1 MSKKKKVIRV
11 KDLNN
16 VLKNY
21 TEKYCE
27 IKKRYDAECERIDKI
42 YNPNTDYF
50 KELKEATLNKF
61 NLEVEPVKKDYFDKT
76 KAVLKEARQNI
87 HSQLCSDI
95 STEDLNA
102 LTLLQQLDRVD
113 ETTIKLYADKFKGNS
128 IATQVVKKIATKN
141 NVNIQIYDTEM
152 ALEHLEDLE
161 NRIDKFYDNYK
172 GYYKNLECEMLLVS
186 GLFEEVDTIYLAEPY
201 QQYIDKLEG
210 TNTQVKEAKKEKL
223 EWQKQVEEAKA
234 VAEKARLEAEIKAR
248 KEMIEQSIK
257 DVDSRASEV
266 ENNNGLNI

>member
-27 IKKRYDAECERIDKI
+27 MKKIYDAECEKIDML

-50 KELKEATLNKF
+50 RELKQATLSKF
-61 NLEVEPVKKDYFDKT
+61 ITELEPVKKDYFDKT
-76 KAVLKEARQNI
+76 KAVLKEARENI
-87 HSQLCSDI
+87 HSQLCSSI
-95 STEDLNA
+95 ATEDLNA

-128 IATQVVKKIATKN
+128 LATQVVKKIATKN
-141 NVNIQIYDTEM
+141 NVNIQIYNTEM

-161 NRIDKFYDNYK
+161 NRIDKFYDKYK

-186 GLFEEVDTIYLAEPY
+186 ELFEEVDTIYLAEPY
-201 QQYIDKLEG
+201 QKYIEELEKA
-210 TNTQVKEAKKEKL
+210 NNPNEIKKREQE
-223 EWQKQVEEAKA
+223 EWNKKVEECYKLI
-234 VAEKARLEAEIKAR
+234 EKVEANATKKTREELIQK
-248 KEMIEQSIK
+248 SIQ
-257 DVDSRASEV
+257 DVDSQTIE
-266 ENNNGLNI
+266 